1 MGTFTLKYPV
11 YSQESDSG
19 QYFYNLLV
27 EGLNVQEGLLPQ
39 NILPKYEDNCHAND
53 L

>member
-1 MGTFTLKYPV
+1 MSTFTLKYPV
-11 YSQESDSG
+11 